1 MAMEIVKPKLDVV
14 FKKIFGDSENINI
27 LKGFLADILDIP
39 IDEITDVTFDD
50 TEVPPDEIEEKFVRF
65 DMSLTT
71 NKGLINVE
79 IQLSNNGDF
88 PERGL
93 YYWAK
98 RYSGQLKK
106 GDGYDK
112 IQPTISIYIVDFKM
126 FDTEDFYS
134 YFTMADLKHQQIL
147 TNKCGMY
154 FFELPK
160 LDKNYDP
167 GNKKKLWMQFINAE
181 NKEELEMLNQTAVP
195 EIIDGVRVLYRLS
208 EDDLLRAKALRTE
221 KRIRDERTALDHAI
235 KEGLAE
241 GIEIGEAKGRAE
253 GREEG
258 RAEEKAAIIA
268 KLRKY
273 GADEV
278 MIQMILEGN

>member
-1 MAMEIVKPKLDVV
+1 MEIVKPKLDVV
-14 FKKIFGDSENINI
+14 FKKVFCEVENLSI

-106 GDGYDK
+106 GEGYDK

-134 YFTMADLKHQQIL
+134 YFTMADLEHKQIL

-160 LDKNYDP
+160 LDGNYDP

-235 KEGLAE
+235 KEGLA
-241 GIEIGEAKGRAE
+241 KGREEGLAE

-268 KLRKY
+268 KLRKH

-278 MIQMILEGN
+278 MIQMILEEN

>member
-106 GDGYDK
+106 GEGYDK

-235 KEGLAE
+235 KEGLA
-241 GIEIGEAKGRAE
+241 KGREEGLAE

-268 KLRKY
+268 KLRKH

-278 MIQMILEGN
+278 MIQMILEEN